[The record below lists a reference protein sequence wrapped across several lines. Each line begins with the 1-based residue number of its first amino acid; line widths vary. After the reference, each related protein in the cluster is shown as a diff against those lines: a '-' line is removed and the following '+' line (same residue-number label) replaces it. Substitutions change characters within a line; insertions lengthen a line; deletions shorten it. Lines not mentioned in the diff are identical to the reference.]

1 LGCASWIIKDALLSK
16 TAGAVRDRSNKVP
29 FGLIPETDPAQTASM
44 EEFVTELDQVRRIR
58 QTQGTFPVSID
69 GVFKP

>member
-1 LGCASWIIKDALLSK
+1 MRCCQRPLELLG
-16 TAGAVRDRSNKVP
+16 TSNNVTI
-29 FGLIPETDPAQTASM
+29 GLIPETDPAQTASM

-58 QTQGTFPVSID
+58 QTQGSFPVSID